1 MMTLMKGKELKRRR
15 KALNLTQVELSEI
28 FGVRSNTVA
37 RWENGVSPIP
47 KLVVLAI
54 ETVER
59 SAGKDALK
67 KTLVKRRP

>member
-1 MMTLMKGKELKRRR
+1 MKGKELKRRR

-47 KLVVLAI
+47 KLVPLAL

-59 SAGKDALK
+59 SLSHDTVK
-67 KTLVKRRP
+67 KTRAK

>member
-1 MMTLMKGKELKRRR
+1 MMKGKELKRRR

-37 RWENGVSPIP
+37 RWENDVSPIP
-47 KLVVLAI
+47 KLVALAI

-59 SAGKDALK
+59 SPSKDELK
-67 KTLVKRRP
+67 KTRVKRSP

>member
-1 MMTLMKGKELKRRR
+1 MKGKELKRRR

-47 KLVVLAI
+47 KLVALAI

-59 SAGKDALK
+59 SLSQGALK
-67 KTLVKRRP
+67 KRRAK

>member
-1 MMTLMKGKELKRRR
+1 MKGKELKRRR

-47 KLVVLAI
+47 KLVPLAMETI
-54 ETVER
+54 ER
-59 SAGKDALK
+59 HPSQNALK
-67 KTLVKRRP
+67 KSRIKRRE

>member
-1 MMTLMKGKELKRRR
+1 MKGKELKRRR

-47 KLVVLAI
+47 KLVPLAL

-59 SAGKDALK
+59 SLSQDALK
-67 KTLVKRRP
+67 KTRAK